1 MSGGGRGWRHRV
13 VQGLSLIIVLAVLLV
28 ASQVGQSS
36 SAPGGLTLALG
47 LLLLLGVLLSEV
59 LDVVGL
65 PHLTGY
71 LAAGVLAGPHVLH
84 MVDHQAVD
92 QLSRVNGLALTLIA
106 LAGGLELRLT
116 TLREVR
122 KSLLRA
128 TIVQSTVG
136 LAVSTFVFYAMKPY
150 LPFLNELEPQA
161 AFGVALFWGVLAISR
176 SPSATLGILSQTRA
190 DGPLTRFSLAFVMS
204 SDIVVILLMA
214 AAMVI
219 GRPLI
224 DPSATISLE
233 AFRGLSHEIYGSICV
248 GTTLGLV
255 LALYLQFV
263 GSYLMIVLVLLG
275 FGFSEAVQYLH
286 LEPLLTFLTAGFVVQ
301 NLSPHGD
308 RLLHAIEESGAIV
321 FVVFFATAGAHLDL
335 PLLFSMWQVALSLV
349 AFRALATILSHL
361 ISSRWS
367 KDTPTLRRWGWSSL
381 LSQAGLTLGL
391 SIIVERAFPSFG
403 PQFRSLVVATVGINE
418 VLGPIFFKT
427 ALDRTGETGA
437 GVAAAGSEGNL
448 PRASLRPPSE
458 MSEAPATESPA
469 PEA

>member
-1 MSGGGRGWRHRV
+1 MNARRDWRHRV

-28 ASQVGQSS
+28 ASQLATSS
-36 SAPGGLTLALG
+36 STPGGLALALG

-59 LDVVGL
+59 LDVVRL

-84 MVDHQAVD
+84 MVDHDAVE
-92 QLSRVNGLALTLIA
+92 QLSGVNALALTLIA

-122 KSLLRA
+122 SSLLRA
-128 TIVQSTVG
+128 TIVQSTIG
-136 LAVSTFVFYAMKPY
+136 LAVSTGVFYAMRPF
-150 LPFLNELEPQA
+150 LPFLSEMGPPA
-161 AFGVALFWGVLAISR
+161 AFAVALFWGVLGISR

-233 AFRGLSHEIYGSICV
+233 AFRGLSLEIYGSICV
-248 GTTLGLV
+248 GTTLGLA
-255 LALYLQFV
+255 LALYLHFV

-275 FGFSEAVQYLH
+275 FGFSEAVNYLH

-321 FVVFFATAGAHLDL
+321 FVVFFATAGAHLDV
-335 PLLFSMWQVALSLV
+335 PLLISMWQVAFTLV
-349 AFRALATILSHL
+349 AARALATVASHWFA
-361 ISSRWS
+361 SRWS
-367 KDTPTLRRWGWSSL
+367 KDTPLLRRWGWSSL
-381 LSQAGLTLGL
+381 ISQAGLTLGL
-391 SIIVERAFPSFG
+391 SIIVERAFPAFG

-418 VLGPIFFKT
+418 VIGPIFFKT
-427 ALDRTGETGA
+427 ALDRTGETGMGLKTAAVHNGEA
-437 GVAAAGSEGNL
+437 GDGKGSSSEGT
-448 PRASLRPPSE
+448 PR
-458 MSEAPATESPA
+458 EAELS
-469 PEA
+469 